1 MFFCFILFYFLG
13 LSLGAG
19 GWNFISSGFI
29 LGILYFSVLLDIF
42 HGMTFFAE
50 NGGCPFLTSLEVEI
64 SSWDTVCLFGPN

>member
-1 MFFCFILFYFLG
+1 MFFCFILFYLLG

-42 HGMTFFAE
+42 HGMTVFAE
-50 NGGCPFLTSLEVEI
+50 NVAVHS
-64 SSWDTVCLFGPN
+64 